1 MEIHYFASPAEFRAW
16 LEANFD
22 TATEV
27 QVGYWKKSTGKPS
40 LTWPESVDQALC
52 FGWIDGVRK
61 SVDADSYT
69 IRFTPRKPTSIWSQV
84 NIRRVEEL
92 SKLGL
97 MQPSGLAIFEAR
109 DEAKTNQYSFE
120 REEAQF
126 SAEQEA
132 TFKGYPKAWE
142 FFWAQPPSYRKPAI
156 WWVVSAKQE
165 ATQQKRM
172 ATLIEDSENGR
183 RIAPLRRPGKDK

>member
-1 MEIHYFASPAEFRAW
+1 MDIRFFASPAEFRDW
-16 LEANFD
+16 LTKNFD
-22 TATEV
+22 TAKEV

-40 LTWPESVDQALC
+40 LTWSESVDQALC

-69 IRFTPRKPTSIWSQV
+69 IRFTPRKASSIWSQV
-84 NIRRVEEL
+84 NIKRVEEL

-97 MQPSGLAIFEAR
+97 MQPSGLKIFEAR
-109 DEAKTNQYSFE
+109 DQSKTNQYSFE
-120 REEAQF
+120 REEAKF

-132 TFKGYPKAWE
+132 EFKAHPKAWE
-142 FFWAQPPSYRKPAI
+142 FFGAQPPSYRKPAI
-156 WWVVSAKQE
+156 LWVVDAKQE
-165 ATQQKRM
+165 ATRQKRM

-183 RIAPLRRPGKDK
+183 RIAPLRRTGKDK